1 MNTGQAISVEGLTKD
16 FLSRGNRLPVLNQID
31 LHADHGEFVTI
42 VGPSG
47 CGKSTLMNIMA
58 GLDTQTSGTVLLQ
71 GEVSDDRLGRVGYMH
86 QKDLLLPWRSVIDNA
101 VLGLEVLGFGGA
113 RAKEK
118 AQYLMDLF
126 GLAGFENEYPHA
138 LSGGMRQRAAFLRT
152 VLTDQDVFLLDEP
165 FGALDALSR
174 SKMQEWLLSLWES
187 MNKTIVLVTHDVDEA
202 IFLSDRVYVMGP
214 RPGRIR
220 LVESVDLPRPRRFE
234 MVTGSDFVG
243 LKKRLLDSI
252 REEAV
257 SK

>member
-1 MNTGQAISVEGLTKD
+1 MNTEQAISVEGLSKE
-16 FLSRGNRLPVLNQID
+16 FLSRGNHLPVLSEID
-31 LHADHGEFVTI
+31 FHAEHGEFVTI

-47 CGKSTLMNIMA
+47 SGKSTLMNIMA
-58 GLDTQTSGTVLLQ
+58 GLDSQSSGAVLLQ

-101 VLGLEVLGFGGA
+101 VLGLEVLGSGGV

-118 AQYLMDLF
+118 AQHLMDLF
-126 GLAGFENEYPHA
+126 GLAGFENDYPPA
-138 LSGGMRQRAAFLRT
+138 LSGGMRQRVAFLRT

-165 FGALDALSR
+165 FGSLDALSR

-202 IFLSDRVYVMGP
+202 IFLSDRVYVMSP
-214 RPGRIR
+214 RPGCIR

-234 MVTGSDFVG
+234 MITSNEFVA
-243 LKKRLLDSI
+243 LKKRLLDAI
-252 REEAV
+252 REEVV
-257 SK
+257 ST